1 MRPVDPAHDSA
12 DDLSDTNATA
22 RQPGPQARAPN
33 GPPRLKSR
41 LRGGADKALTKQQ
54 STRPAGAGP
63 LADPLTF
70 PAEPLTPRHRSS
82 PTTRKGCQDQPASK
96 AARESSNSE
105 RTRRTQPTT
114 RQTASVTHTA
124 LLASRARRHE
134 PRTGHRD
141 SSLDS
146 GETPARLSPKQ
157 QSVGPA
163 GAGPGRPI
171 HSSRRATD
179 AAAPIQSNDSE
190 RLPRPAGV
198 RSSAGVPPDGQRHDS
213 CRHGAFATKTR
224 ATSGLTC
231 FPKTKRR
238 GRARQA
244 AEGLASLQESR

>member
-1 MRPVDPAHDSA
+1 MRRRQGPHQTTVDQTRRRGPFGRPTHFSRRAADAAAPIQSNDSERLPRSAGVKSSAGEQQLGMNPKDSAHDPANG
-12 DDLSDTNATA
+12 LSDTHGTA

-33 GPPRLKSR
+33 GPPRFKPR
-41 LRGGADKALTKQQ
+41 LRRDAGKAL
-54 STRPAGAGP
+54 S
-63 LADPLTF
+63 
-70 PAEPLTPRHRSS
+70 
-82 PTTRKGCQDQPASK
+82 
-96 AARESSNSE
+96 
-105 RTRRTQPTT
+105 
-114 RQTASVTHTA
+114 
-124 LLASRARRHE
+124 
-134 PRTGHRD
+134 
-141 SSLDS
+141 
-146 GETPARLSPKQ
+146 KQ

-190 RLPRPAGV
+190 RLPRSAGV
-198 RSSAGVPPDGQRHDS
+198 RSSAGVPPDGQRHDG